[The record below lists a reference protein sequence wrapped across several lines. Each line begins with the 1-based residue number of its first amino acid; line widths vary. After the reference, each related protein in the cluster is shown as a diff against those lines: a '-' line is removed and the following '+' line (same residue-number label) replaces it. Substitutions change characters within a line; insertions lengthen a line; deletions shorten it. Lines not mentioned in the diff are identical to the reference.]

1 MRGKY
6 LFAMPGITPLIPAD
20 SLMTCEYQP
29 SAGRIAEVVIFPGR
43 RAVIDGGQQIR
54 RRPGR

>member
-6 LFAMPGITPLIPAD
+6 LFTMPGITPLIPAD
-20 SLMTCEYQP
+20 SLMTCEYQL
-29 SAGRIAEVVIFPGR
+29 SLGCIALMVISPGQ

-54 RRPGR
+54 RRPGS